1 MAGRSGNGQQQS
13 DVDTIAAELAADLRT
28 SVPEG
33 QVREAVSESFALLSR
48 DARITSFLPVLTK
61 RMARDRLNS
70 QGVRRRA

>member
-1 MAGRSGNGQQQS
+1 MASRAGVGAESE
-13 DVDTIAAELAADLRT
+13 VDHIARELAADLRT

-48 DARITSFLPVLTK
+48 EARITSFLPVLTK

-70 QGVRRRA
+70 QGVRRRP